1 MMLPKKPQSLV
12 AGAALAALLSAAI
25 GVVAQSMPSRSLLA
39 LSKRNHR
46 LAIVDPNTLQVIAR
60 APVGPDPHEVIASS
74 DGKTAYASIYGGG
87 RYHALSVIDLV
98 GQKALPDI
106 DTGALNGPHG
116 LEFVGGKVWF
126 TAEGAKVVATYD
138 PVSAKI
144 DWIMG
149 TGQNRTHMLYVTPDE
164 KQIYTTN
171 VSSATVSILEKVTL
185 PATGPPPG
193 IRPPQGSQ
201 PPQPPPG
208 GNQPRIDWNQI
219 VIPVGKGDEGFDV
232 SPDGRELWT
241 ADAQDGTLSVVDLT
255 TRTVSVTLEAKTFGA
270 NRLKFT
276 FDGKFVLI
284 SMLGNGDL
292 VIYDTA
298 SRKEFKRVKIGHGA
312 AGILMDRDGNRVFVA
327 CGPDN
332 YVAVLDLKTLEVA
345 SHIDVGGEPD
355 GLAWAIRP

>member
-1 MMLPKKPQSLV
+1 MRTRCTDMLIS
-12 AGAALAALLSAAI
+12 GAALAAVLCAPFVSAA
-25 GVVAQSMPSRSLLA
+25 QSTPSRSLLA
-39 LSKRNHR
+39 LSKRNHT
-46 LAIVDPNTLQVIAR
+46 LAIVDPKTLQVIAR

-74 DGKTAYASIYGGG
+74 DGNTAYVSIYGGG

-116 LEFVGGKVWF
+116 LAFVGGKVWF
-126 TAEGAKVVATYD
+126 TAEGAKAIATYD

-149 TGQNRTHMLYVTPDE
+149 TGQNRTHMIDVTPDE

-171 VSSATVSILEKVTL
+171 VNSATVSILEKVTL
-185 PATGPPPG
+185 PPMGPPPG
-193 IRPPQGSQ
+193 MRPPPGGM
-201 PPQPPPG
+201 PPPPPG
-208 GNQPRIDWNQI
+208 GNQPRMDWNET

-241 ADAQDGTLSVVDLT
+241 ANAQDGTLSVIDLT
-255 TRTVSVTLEAKTFGA
+255 TRTITATLDSKTFGA

-276 FDGKFVLI
+276 PDGKLVLI
-284 SMLGNGDL
+284 SMLGGGDL
-292 VIYDTA
+292 VIYDPA
-298 SRKEFKRVKIGHGA
+298 SRKEFKRVQIGHGA
-312 AGILMDRDGNRVFVA
+312 AGILMDPDGNRAFIS

-332 YVAVLDLKTLEVA
+332 YVAVLDLKTLEVTG
-345 SHIDVGGEPD
+345 HIDVGGEPD
-355 GLAWAIRP
+355 GLAWAIRR

>member
-1 MMLPKKPQSLV
+1 MRSKIEKNLAAAGTISLCF
-12 AGAALAALLSAAI
+12 ALGALAQA
-25 GVVAQSMPSRSLLA
+25 PPTRSLLA
-39 LSKRNHR
+39 LSKRNHT
-46 LAIVDPNTLQVIAR
+46 LAIVDPNTLQVIAK

-74 DGKTAYASIYGGG
+74 DGKTAYVSIYGGG

-116 LEFVGGKVWF
+116 LAFLGGKIWF
-126 TAEGAKVVATYD
+126 TAEGAKAIATYD
-138 PVSAKI
+138 PASGKV

-149 TGQNRTHMLYVTPDE
+149 TGQNRTHMLYVTPDQ

-171 VSSATVSILEKVTL
+171 ISSATVSIIEKVAL
-185 PATGPPPG
+185 PPMGPPPG
-193 IRPPQGSQ
+193 MRPPQGSQ

-208 GNQPRIDWNQI
+208 GNQPRMDWSET

-241 ADAQDGTLSVVDLT
+241 ANAQDGTLSVIDLA
-255 TRTVSVTLEAKTFGA
+255 TRTVTATLDAKTLGA

-276 FDGKFVLI
+276 PDGSLVLI
-284 SMLGNGDL
+284 TCLGDGNL
-292 VIYDTA
+292 TIYDA
-298 SRKEFKRVKIGHGA
+298 KSRTEFKRVPIGHGA
-312 AGILMDRDGNRVFVA
+312 AGILVDPEGNRAFIA

-332 YVAVLDLKTLEVA
+332 YVAVLDLKSLQITG
-345 SHIDVGGEPD
+345 HIDVGGDPD
-355 GLAWAIRP
+355 GLAWAIRQ